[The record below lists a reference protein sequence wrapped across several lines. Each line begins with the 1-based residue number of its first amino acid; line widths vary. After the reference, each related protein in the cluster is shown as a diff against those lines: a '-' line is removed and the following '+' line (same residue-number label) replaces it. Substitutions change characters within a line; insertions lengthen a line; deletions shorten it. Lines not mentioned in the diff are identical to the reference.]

1 MSHKIFYFQEF
12 GVSFDS
18 IGMSLTTDSVL
29 FGSWCGF
36 YLPETASE
44 RMLDAGTGTGI
55 LSLILAQRR
64 PRAEIFAI
72 DIDPRAA
79 ATAARNFALSPWSAR
94 LAASPGD
101 IRSFALG
108 TGKGLVQ
115 GGKKGFAAIVSN
127 PPYYKNSPPLKT
139 AVRGLARTEHAW
151 SAAAFWDLTE
161 RTLEEPGWVA
171 AVFPPERLIEYE
183 KHAAEKGFTV
193 RLATLVSSRPDLK
206 PYIGFYIFGKEGAD
220 LSFPEACDNGAPP
233 PDFQEHFSIRDA
245 TGDYSDYTR
254 ALTADLYLYGRRP
267 EPPKKLFPGDGS
279 GNNPAKTPAG

>member
-1 MSHKIFYFQEF
+1 MSQKIFYFQEF

-55 LSLILAQRR
+55 LALLLAQRR

-79 ATAARNFALSPWSAR
+79 DTAARNFALSPWSSR

-101 IRSFALG
+101 IRNFASG
-108 TGKGLVQ
+108 AGEGFAKD
-115 GGKKGFAAIVSN
+115 GGKGFAAIVSN
-127 PPYYKNSPPLKT
+127 PPYYMNSPPLKT
-139 AVRGLARTEHAW
+139 KVRGLARTEQSW
-151 SAAAFWDLTE
+151 SAAAFWE
-161 RTLEEPGWVA
+161 MAHRTLEEPGWAA
-171 AVFPPERLIEYE
+171 AVFPPERLPEYE
-183 KHAAEKGFTV
+183 KHAAEKGFSV
-193 RLATLVSSRPDLK
+193 RLGTLVSSRPELK
-206 PYIGFYIFGKEGAD
+206 PYIGFYIFGRAGAAM
-220 LSFPEACDNGAPP
+220 SFPAAGHNGALP

-245 TGDYSDYTR
+245 SGDYSDYAR
-254 ALTADLYLYGRRP
+254 ALTEDLYLYGRRP
-267 EPPKKLFPGDGS
+267 EPPKALLS
-279 GNNPAKTPAG
+279 GGISGK

>member
-1 MSHKIFYFQEF
+1 MSQKIFYFQEF

-55 LSLILAQRR
+55 LALLLAQRR

-79 ATAARNFALSPWSAR
+79 DTAARNFALSPWSSR

-101 IRSFALG
+101 IRNFAAG
-108 TGKGLVQ
+108 AGEGFAKD
-115 GGKKGFAAIVSN
+115 GGKGFAAIVSN

-139 AVRGLARTEHAW
+139 KVRGLARTEQSW
-151 SAAAFWDLTE
+151 GAAAFWE
-161 RTLEEPGWVA
+161 MAHRTLEEPGWAA
-171 AVFPPERLIEYE
+171 AVFPPERLPEYE
-183 KHAAEKGFTV
+183 KHAAEKGFSV
-193 RLATLVSSRPDLK
+193 RLGTLVSSRPELK
-206 PYIGFYIFGKEGAD
+206 PYIGFYIFGRAGAAM
-220 LSFPEACDNGAPP
+220 SFPAAGHNGALP

-245 TGDYSDYTR
+245 SGDYSDYAR
-254 ALTADLYLYGRRP
+254 ALTDDLYLYGRRP
-267 EPPKKLFPGDGS
+267 EPPKALLS
-279 GNNPAKTPAG
+279 GGISGK